1 MDINSPF
8 QNNFVR
14 TSAEWA
20 VDDQVYADDCFLIT
34 SDVYYG
40 STNQRKF
47 KLGDNIHRWS
57 ELDYCPIGSTPS
69 GAGIS
74 RVVFTTNGSGEA
86 TVAALIG
93 KTKGTDF
100 DLFEYADGGAGTLY
114 GIDLYTFNSGTGAL
128 TTLTPSTKYLV
139 YYE

>member
-14 TSAEWA
+14 TAAEWA

-57 ELDYCPIGSTPS
+57 ELDYCPIDLGGSGGVSVAT
-69 GAGIS
+69 
-74 RVVFTTNGSGEA
+74 FTTNGSGAA
-86 TVAALIG
+86 TVAATIG
-93 KTKGTDF
+93 KTVY
-100 DLFEYADGGAGTLY
+100 LFEYAAGGAGTLL
-114 GIDLYTFNSGTGAL
+114 GTDLYTFNSGTGAFSGL
-128 TTLTPSTKYLV
+128 SPSTPYLV
-139 YYE
+139 FYE